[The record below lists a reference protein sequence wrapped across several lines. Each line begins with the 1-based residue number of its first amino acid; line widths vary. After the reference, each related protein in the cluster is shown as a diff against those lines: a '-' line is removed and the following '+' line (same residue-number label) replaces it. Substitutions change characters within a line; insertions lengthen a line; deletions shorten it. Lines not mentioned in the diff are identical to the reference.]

1 MVNTLDANAS
11 NRKLAISVYI
21 LVVIFDLLLS
31 RLLMRFLD
39 ISGYP
44 GQNDS
49 DDLLG
54 IGVSTIYS
62 SAYRACEIYILALIF
77 SIDSF
82 SFRALKMDLLI
93 ALDAFIKF
101 LYVSPILL
109 IYSSFG
115 LVVYALLRSYGIVS
129 DVIYLSLFIILLCYY
144 ISLFFL
150 AKIFYFNCIG
160 KVATIVKMV
169 LFLITVFSMDFILFS
184 PLRIHINDFFGLV

>member
-1 MVNTLDANAS
+1 MVNTLVANVS

-31 RLLMRFLD
+31 RLLVRFFD
-39 ISGYP
+39 ISGFP

-54 IGVSTIYS
+54 VGVSTIYS
-62 SAYRACEIYILALIF
+62 ATYRACEIYILALIF
-77 SIDSF
+77 SINSF
-82 SFRALKMDLLI
+82 SLKALKMDLLI
-93 ALDAFIKF
+93 AFDTFIKF
-101 LYVSPILL
+101 LYVSPVLL
-109 IYSSFG
+109 VYSLFSL
-115 LVVYALLRSYGIVS
+115 LVYVLLRNYGVGS
-129 DVIYLSLFIILLCYY
+129 GVIYLSLFVILLCYY

-160 KVATIVKMV
+160 KVATIVKMI
-169 LFLITVFSMDFILFS
+169 LFLVTVFFMDFILFS

>member
-1 MVNTLDANAS
+1 MVNTLAANVS

-31 RLLMRFLD
+31 RLLVRFFD
-39 ISGYP
+39 ISGFP

-54 IGVSTIYS
+54 VGVLTFYS
-62 SAYRACEIYILALIF
+62 ATYRACEIYILALIF
-77 SIDSF
+77 SINSF
-82 SFRALKMDLLI
+82 SLKALKMDLLI
-93 ALDAFIKF
+93 AFDTFIKF
-101 LYVSPILL
+101 LYVSPVLL
-109 IYSSFG
+109 VYSLFSL
-115 LVVYALLRSYGIVS
+115 LVYVLLRNYGVGS
-129 DVIYLSLFIILLCYY
+129 GVIYLSLFVILLCYY

-160 KVATIVKMV
+160 KVATIVKMI
-169 LFLITVFSMDFILFS
+169 LFLVTVFFMDFILFS